1 MRKASL
7 LALTKSN
14 KNLGMKILELERTL
28 SDNNINISNNNNVF
42 SFENWNEDVQCC

>member
-14 KNLGMKILELERTL
+14 KNLGMRILELERTL
-28 SDNNINISNNNNVF
+28 SSEKLNCEIITNNIIRF
-42 SFENWNEDVQCC
+42 DNWHDEER